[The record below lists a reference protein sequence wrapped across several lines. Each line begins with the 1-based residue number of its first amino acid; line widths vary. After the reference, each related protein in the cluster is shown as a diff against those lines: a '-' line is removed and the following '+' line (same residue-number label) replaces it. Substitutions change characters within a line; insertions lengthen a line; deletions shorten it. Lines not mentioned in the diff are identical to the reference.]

1 MPALGSADTPTTEC
15 DVLVDNCRLGRRLLL
30 SAIVATFS
38 RMCQRARSTTASPL
52 VPTDSRLN
60 HRAVILSHPSLIVL
74 HPSPLSPLKKRCLK
88 AQKIGARWRIGLR
101 RWVRA
106 LEPSTQGKK
115 APVVPSSTPPSFPP
129 HHFYCWREPVTSWFM
144 ADPSATISPLR
155 WGGSPPHGGS
165 PHAEV
170 SWGTT

>member
-74 HPSPLSPLKKRCLK
+74 HPSPLSSSKKKVPKSPKNWGSLANWAQAVGTCL
-88 AQKIGARWRIGLR
+88 GAFDSGEKSPRGSELD
-101 RWVRA
+101 A
-106 LEPSTQGKK
+106 
-115 APVVPSSTPPSFPP
+115 AF
-129 HHFYCWREPVTSWFM
+129 F
-144 ADPSATISPLR
+144 SAASLLLLA
-155 WGGSPPHGGS
+155 GASHQLVHGGS
-165 PHAEV
+165 IGHYIPLALGWK
-170 SWGTT
+170 SSPRG